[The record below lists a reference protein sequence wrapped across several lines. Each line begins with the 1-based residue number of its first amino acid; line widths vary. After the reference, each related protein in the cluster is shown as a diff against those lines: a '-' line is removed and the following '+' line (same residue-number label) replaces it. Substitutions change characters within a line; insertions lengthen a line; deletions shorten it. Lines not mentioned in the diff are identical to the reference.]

1 MNDIKQTQT
10 LVLIAMMTALVTAV
24 TMMFRIPLPIGGY
37 INLGDVVVMSAVLV
51 LPIRGALI
59 AASVGS
65 ALADILSSYAHYA
78 VFTFFIK
85 ALEAWVVF
93 KLLNKK
99 TQKRQVVPFVMGAL
113 VMMIGYGLV
122 DGFLAGEA
130 AVILSSMLYN
140 SAQALASAVI
150 IILLYPH
157 ILRLKKHLRG

>member
-10 LVLIAMMTALVTAV
+10 LVMIAMMSALVAAV

-37 INLGDVVVMSAVLV
+37 INLGDVVVMAAVLI

-85 ALEAWVVF
+85 AAEAWVVY
-93 KLLNKK
+93 KLLQKSNKK
-99 TQKRQVVPFVMGAL
+99 RQILPFFAGAFT
-113 VMMIGYGLV
+113 MMVLYGLV
-122 DGFLAGEA
+122 DGFLSGET
-130 AVILSSMLYN
+130 AVILTSMLYN
-140 SAQALASAVI
+140 SAQALSSAI
-150 IILLYPH
+150 IITVLYPH
-157 ILRLKKHLRG
+157 IKRLKKHLRG